1 VTAQQDRFDRQRA
14 TMIEHQLMRRGIRDD
29 RVLAAMGSIPRERFV
44 PEADRHRA
52 YEDSALP
59 IGHGQTISQPY
70 MVARMCELAR
80 LEAGQRVLEV
90 GAGSGYQAAVLAR
103 LAAHVVAIERI
114 PELAEGAAE
123 ALQEL
128 GLSNVDVVV
137 GDGAQ
142 GYAAHR
148 PYDRILVAAGAAT
161 LPTALLGQLAD
172 MGRLVIPVGPRER
185 QTLRVID
192 KVPGG
197 LVEREHEACVFVPL
211 V

>member
-44 PEADRHRA
+44 PEADRQRA

-80 LEAGQRVLEV
+80 IEGGERVLEV

-103 LAAHVVAIERI
+103 LAGHVVAIERI

-123 ALQEL
+123 VLQEL

-137 GDGAQ
+137 GDGTQ

-148 PYDRILVAAGAAT
+148 PYDRILVAAGT
-161 LPTALLGQLAD
+161 TNLPTGLLGQLAD
-172 MGRLVIPVGPRER
+172 MGRMVIPIGPRER

-197 LVEREHEACVFVPL
+197 MVEREHDACVFVPL